1 MVLKKAGLDPATDVM
16 LVPHTGASSFKSIAP
31 RLDRGEMQARI
42 AHKAFLADFQR
53 AGYPILADLEEY
65 LPNGYQLRAIAT
77 TAPFLDKNRAA
88 VVGYLT
94 STIRAYRFMK
104 TSSNHAEMMGIIE
117 SSDLK
122 FEEDMDQSMWE
133 EEYPL
138 IPGIPND
145 GSINAQGLQVI
156 LEEEKSAGR
165 VSTAMTIEKVLRLE
179 PVKMAATAL

>member
-1 MVLKKAGLDPATDVM
+1 
-16 LVPHTGASSFKSIAP
+16 
-31 RLDRGEMQARI
+31 
-42 AHKAFLADFQR
+42 
-53 AGYPILADLEEY
+53 
-65 LPNGYQLRAIAT
+65 
-77 TAPFLDKNRAA
+77 
-88 VVGYLT
+88 
-94 STIRAYRFMK
+94 
-104 TSSNHAEMMGIIE
+104 
-117 SSDLK
+117 
-122 FEEDMDQSMWE
+122 MDQSMWE